1 MWRDNAAQAANKV
14 SLDVVMEPYLTKM
27 KCLQENSNDV
37 FVNVARAIWRKMS
50 RMFKLP
56 RWIQED

>member
-14 SLDVVMEPYLTKM
+14 SMDVVMEPYLTKM

-56 RWIQED
+56 GWIQED

>member
-14 SLDVVMEPYLTKM
+14 STDVVMEPYLTKM

-37 FVNVARAIWRKMS
+37 FVNVARAS

-56 RWIQED
+56 GWIQED

>member
-1 MWRDNAAQAANKV
+1 MWRDNPAQAANKV
-14 SLDVVMEPYLTKM
+14 STVVVMEPYLTKM

-37 FVNVARAIWRKMS
+37 FVNVARAS

-56 RWIQED
+56 GWIQED